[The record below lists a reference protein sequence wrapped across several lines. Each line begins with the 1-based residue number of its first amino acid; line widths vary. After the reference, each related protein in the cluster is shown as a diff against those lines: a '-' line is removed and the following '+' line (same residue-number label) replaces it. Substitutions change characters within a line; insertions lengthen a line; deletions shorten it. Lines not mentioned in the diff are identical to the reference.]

1 MSCKLI
7 ERKREVMENNEVKK
21 KKIKTTKS
29 QIAGRV
35 IAALMVIFMLGT
47 SCSLLLSVIFNG

>member
-1 MSCKLI
+1 
-7 ERKREVMENNEVKK
+7 MENNEVKK